1 MYVHLNDIMPSAEEL
16 RAYADREAMA
26 EDFVVQ
32 ATRAIEYAARMGYK
46 SELVVVPITFS
57 LKDARALL
65 EKEYP
70 NCRITKRLFSNC
82 FKVSWKERQWGR
94 VWTNPH

>member
-1 MYVHLNDIMPSAEEL
+1 MHMQLNDTMPSAEEL
-16 RAYADREAMA
+16 RAYADKEVMA
-26 EDFVVQ
+26 EDFIRD
-32 ATRAIEYAARMGYK
+32 ANRSIDYAARMGQK
-46 SELVVVPITFS
+46 SELVVVPVTFS

>member
-1 MYVHLNDIMPSAEEL
+1 MHVHLNDTMPSAEEL
-16 RAYADREAMA
+16 RAYADKEAMS
-26 EDFVVQ
+26 EDFVRQ
-32 ATRAIEYAARMGYK
+32 ANLAVDYAARMGYT
-46 SELVVVPITFS
+46 SELIVIPVTLS

-70 NCRITKRLFSNC
+70 DCRITKRVFSKC

-94 VWTNPH
+94 VWTNPR